1 MVHNRK
7 QLTVTILYVLLICL
21 FLAGGLWFRGHPLF
35 SGQGLRLNAKPAA
48 PVATYAPYIAAGGT
62 AMESA
67 RTVLK
72 AEELPDPLS
81 RFYTTERATVFTFS
95 GIDREREL
103 NAVLEALKNTN
114 SRATFFVTAEEMEL
128 YPERIEAI
136 SRAGQSLG
144 IAVLPSQHASAAQLL
159 STLQAQSQTLRDRYQ
174 AYYEIFIRPATGTGG
189 NALLQAAGQGGFRV
203 LKEMKEAVPEKVSRM
218 TDAEEIIAAVVN
230 ENEGMFQRGEIVHF
244 QMGIFQYSDTVL
256 GELVK
261 RMVEEKCAYPVVSA
275 DEVAERTESLY
286 EYPVPREL
294 ILPAVKDRIYPGHLK
309 DLTKDEIFE
318 VIRSG
323 YIGISWILSPYFL
336 PGFTERETQH
346 LDKTGIVENDENYVF
361 LTFDD
366 WGTDGTVDKLL
377 NVLDKHHAT
386 ATFFVKTE
394 YVPYN
399 PNLLRAIAAAGHT
412 VGAHT
417 HKHLPLSNEIYPNY
431 FAELDEQQRQELE
444 EDVVICYN
452 TMQSVIGDML
462 DADGK
467 PSLSALF
474 RQPTLAVGRNGLET
488 VFDCGY
494 THAVAGYYTTTDY
507 KAENAKS
514 LAAEIKKNIKSG
526 AILVMH
532 FSDNA
537 QYTADALDQL
547 LTEYESSGSPY
558 RFVGLNKVLS

>member
-7 QLTVTILYVLLICL
+7 QLTVTILYILLICL
-21 FLAGGLWFRGHPLF
+21 FLGGGLWFRGHPLF
-35 SGQGLRLNAKPAA
+35 SGQGLRLGSKPAV
-48 PVATYAPYIAAGGT
+48 PVSTYVPYIAAGGT
-62 AMESA
+62 ALAPSG
-67 RTVLK
+67 TILK
-72 AEELPDPLS
+72 AEEPAVPLS

-95 GIDREREL
+95 GIEREKEL

-114 SRATFFVTAEEMEL
+114 SRATFFVTAEELESW
-128 YPERIEAI
+128 PERVQAI
-136 SRAGQSLG
+136 SRAGHSLG
-144 IAVLPSQHASAAQLL
+144 IAVMPTQNASASQMLGA
-159 STLQAQSQTLRDRYQ
+159 LQAQAQTLRDRYQ
-174 AYYEIFIRPATGTGG
+174 AYYEIFIRPATGAGSS
-189 NALLQAAGQGGFRV
+189 ALLQAASQGGFRV
-203 LKEMKEAVPEKVSRM
+203 LREMKEAVPEKVSRM
-218 TDAEEIIAAVVN
+218 TDPEEIIAAVIN

-256 GELVK
+256 GELVE
-261 RMVEEKCAYPVVSA
+261 RMVSEKCTYPVVSA
-275 DEVAERTESLY
+275 DEVAERTESQY

-294 ILPAVKDRIYPGHLK
+294 ILPDVRDRIYPGHLK
-309 DLTKDEIFE
+309 DLTEEEIFE

-336 PGFTERETQH
+336 PGFSERETQH
-346 LDKTGIVENDENYVF
+346 LDKTGIIENDENYVF

-386 ATFFVKTE
+386 ATFFVRTE
-394 YVPYN
+394 YVPNN

-412 VGAHT
+412 VGAHS

-431 FAELDEQQRQELE
+431 YAELDEQQRQELE
-444 EDVVICYN
+444 EDIVICYD
-452 TMQSVIGDML
+452 TLQSIIGDMV

-507 KAENAKS
+507 KAENVRS
-514 LAAEIKKNIKSG
+514 LTAEIKKNIKPG

>member
-1 MVHNRK
+1 MAHNRK
-7 QLTVTILYVLLICL
+7 QLTVTILYIFLICL
-21 FLAGGLWFRGHPLF
+21 FVAGGLWFRGHPLF
-35 SGQGLRLNAKPAA
+35 SGQGLRLNTSPAA
-48 PVATYAPYIAAGGT
+48 PEATYVPYAATSGKAALPT
-62 AMESA
+62 ALTS
-67 RTVLK
+67 
-72 AEELPDPLS
+72 EELPTPLS

-95 GIDREREL
+95 GIERAKEL
-103 NAVLEALKNTN
+103 DAVLEALKNTN

-128 YPERIEAI
+128 YPERIDAI

-144 IAVLPSQHASAAQLL
+144 ISVLPTQHVTASQMLSA
-159 STLQAQSQTLRDRYQ
+159 LQAQAQTLRDRYQ
-174 AYYEIFIRPATGTGG
+174 AYYEIFVRPATGFGST
-189 NALLQAAGQGGFRV
+189 ALLQAAAQGGFRV

-218 TDAEEIIAAVVN
+218 TDPGEIIPAVIN

-256 GELVK
+256 GELVE
-261 RMVEEKCAYPVVSA
+261 RMVSEKCTYPVVSA
-275 DEVAERTESLY
+275 DEVAERTEAQY
-286 EYPVPREL
+286 EYPVPREM
-294 ILPAVKDRIYPGHLK
+294 ILPDVRDRIYPGHLK
-309 DLTKDEIFE
+309 DMTKDEIFE

-336 PGFTERETQH
+336 PGFSDSETRH
-346 LDKTGIVENDENYVF
+346 LDKTGIIENDENYVF

-386 ATFFVKTE
+386 ATFFVRTE
-394 YVPYN
+394 YVPNN

-412 VGAHT
+412 IGAHS
-417 HKHLPLSNEIYPNY
+417 HKHMSLSNEVRPTY
-431 FAELDEQQRQELE
+431 FTELDEQQRQELE
-444 EDVVICYN
+444 EDIVICYN
-452 TMQSVIGDML
+452 TLQNVIGDMV

-474 RQPTLAVGRNGLET
+474 RQPTLAVGRSGLET

-507 KAENAKS
+507 KAESARS
-514 LAAEIKKNIKSG
+514 LAAEIKKNIKPG

-547 LTEYESSGSPY
+547 LTEFESSGSPY

>member
-1 MVHNRK
+1 MAHNRK
-7 QLTVTILYVLLICL
+7 QLTVTILYILLICL
-21 FLAGGLWFRGHPLF
+21 FLGGGLWFRGHPLF
-35 SGQGLRLNAKPAA
+35 SGQGLRLNGGPAA
-48 PVATYAPYIAAGGT
+48 PEATYAPYAAT
-62 AMESA
+62 SYSSA
-67 RTVLK
+67 QAAPLGSQEPAV
-72 AEELPDPLS
+72 PLS

-95 GIDREREL
+95 GIERAKEL
-103 NAVLEALKNTN
+103 DAVLEALKNTN

-128 YPERIEAI
+128 YPKRIEAI

-144 IAVLPSQHASAAQLL
+144 IAVLPAQGSASQMLGA
-159 STLQAQSQTLRDRYQ
+159 LQIQAQTLRERYQ
-174 AYYEIFIRPATGTGG
+174 ADYEIFIRPATGGG
-189 NALLQAAGQGGFRV
+189 SAALLQAAGQGGFRV

-218 TDAEEIIAAVVN
+218 TDPDEIIAAVIN

-244 QMGIFQYSDTVL
+244 QMGIFQYSDTAL
-256 GELVK
+256 GDLVE
-261 RMVEEKCAYPVVSA
+261 RMVSEKCAYPVVAA
-275 DEVAERTESLY
+275 DEVAERTESQY

-294 ILPAVKDRIYPGHLK
+294 ILPDVRDRIYPGHLK
-309 DLTKDEIFE
+309 DMTKDEIFE

-336 PGFTERETQH
+336 PGFSEWETQH

-386 ATFFVKTE
+386 VTFFVRTE
-394 YVPYN
+394 YVPNN

-412 VGAHT
+412 VGAHS
-417 HKHLPLSNEIYPNY
+417 HKHMSLSNEIQPTY
-431 FAELDEQQRQELE
+431 FAELDEQQRQALE
-444 EDVVICYN
+444 EDIILCYDTLQN
-452 TMQSVIGDML
+452 VIGDMV

-507 KAENAKS
+507 KAESAKT
-514 LAAEIKKNIKSG
+514 LAAELKKNIKSG

-547 LTEYESSGSPY
+547 LTEFESSGSPY